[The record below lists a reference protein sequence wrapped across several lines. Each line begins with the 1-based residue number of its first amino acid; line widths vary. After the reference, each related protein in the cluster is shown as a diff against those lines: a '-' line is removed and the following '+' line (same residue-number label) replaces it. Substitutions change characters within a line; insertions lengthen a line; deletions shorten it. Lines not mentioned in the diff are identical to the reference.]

1 MTGRVVETPQSGR
14 GAGWSLGPLVLM
26 CLLLASPGRAAAAL
40 RLEDS
45 PRQLLSGRDTRAT
58 LTVSAPGLP
67 PDVRLACSAGRVL
80 PARRS
85 APDTLQ
91 AGFVPPRTDTLAPI
105 LCAAVSPSWGA
116 HATVVLEVQRRQ
128 VLPLSGLPPL
138 GRVEVRIGDTLHGP
152 VRATAA
158 GQAEV
163 PVLLSP
169 GVTQATVSATAPG
182 QPARQWP
189 MALPVSSRPTVLL
202 IAEESSVEAN
212 GERGPRVWA
221 FGLDG
226 RGEPLEAAPGLST
239 TGGTFEAQ
247 RIAPGV
253 HLGTLVPHPR
263 ATTPG
268 EAVLTAQAGNGEPC
282 TVRVEL
288 RAGVK
293 PTLALEVETLEGGF
307 SGAFVHVSVHDERG
321 RALAGEPVRLQASLG
336 ELGPVQDQG
345 DGTYLARYRAP
356 PGGGEERFMAWLD
369 GVPPVSSSAT
379 FLPIPRLTLELGG
392 RERNGHELP
401 ADGLSRVSIK
411 LSARDAKGMPAP
423 DGTEILLSTTLG
435 RLPPSVTTREG
446 RATVELESVRRT
458 GEALVRVSW
467 EDQSVSTTVRLV
479 PGEPARL
486 RVRTEKDEVLC
497 DGRDSTQVH
506 LLVEDMYGNPL
517 DGVPITLRA
526 AGTQA
531 EHGRFERVASLGGG
545 EFVTRFHAPARCEG
559 GVATVLAAAREARG
573 DARLTLASRMPRGLA
588 LRLGA
593 QSNLGRLVQP
603 SLELEGD
610 VRPYALGE
618 RLAASASVQVAW
630 GGFSLRGESAAHEPF
645 DLNAQAFT
653 TTVSMGAR
661 WLVPVIGSLSGY
673 AGAGLD
679 AHLVRI
685 DWRLSLDP
693 GSRRQLSP
701 AFGGHVRL
709 GVVYPLGPGEFVLQG
724 RYGLA
729 RLPEGGTFQGP
740 IGGLSTSLGYRFT
753 L

>member
-1 MTGRVVETPQSGR
+1 
-14 GAGWSLGPLVLM
+14 
-26 CLLLASPGRAAAAL
+26 LLSASPTRAASAL
-40 RLEDS
+40 RLEAS

-80 PARRS
+80 PARRA

-91 AGFVPPRTDTLAPI
+91 AAFVPPRTDTLAPI
-105 LCAAVSPSWGA
+105 LCAAVSPSSGA
-116 HATVVLEVQRRQ
+116 LATVVLEVQRRQ

-138 GRVEVRIGDTLHGP
+138 GRVEVRIGDALYGP
-152 VRATAA
+152 VRANAT

-169 GVTQATVSATAPG
+169 TTAQATVSATAPG
-182 QPARQWP
+182 QPVWQRTMP
-189 MALPVSSRPTVLL
+189 LPVSSRPTVLL
-202 IAEESSVEAN
+202 LAEETSLEAD
-212 GERGPRVWA
+212 GERGVRVWA
-221 FGLDG
+221 FGIDSHG
-226 RGEPLEAAPGLST
+226 APLEAAPTFSR
-239 TGGTFEAQ
+239 TGGGFEAQ

-253 HLGTLVPHPR
+253 HLGTLVPQPR
-263 ATTPG
+263 ATPG
-268 EAVLTAQAGNGEPC
+268 EAVLTAQAGNGEPS

-293 PTLALEVETLEGGF
+293 PTLTLEVETLEGGAA
-307 SGAFVHVSVHDERG
+307 GALLHVSVRDGRG
-321 RALAGEPVRLQASLG
+321 HAMPGEPVRLQASLG
-336 ELGPVQDQG
+336 EVGHVQDQG

-356 PGGGEERFMAWLD
+356 PGGGEVRFDAGLD
-369 GVPPVSSSAT
+369 GAPPVSSTTT
-379 FLPIPRLTLELGG
+379 FQPIPRLTLELGG
-392 RERNGHELP
+392 PGRNGHELP
-401 ADGLSRVSIK
+401 ADGLSRVSLK
-411 LSARDAKGMPAP
+411 LSARDAKGLLAP
-423 DGTEILLSTTLG
+423 DGTELFLSTTLG
-435 RLPPSVTTREG
+435 QLPASVTTREG
-446 RATVELESVRRT
+446 RATVELVSVRQA
-458 GEALVRVSW
+458 GEALVQVRW
-467 EDQSVSTTVRLV
+467 EDQRVSTTVRLV
-479 PGEPARL
+479 PGAPARL

-506 LLVEDMYGNPL
+506 LLVEDLYGNPL

-531 EHGRFERVASLGGG
+531 EHGRFERVASLGAG
-545 EFVTRFHAPARCEG
+545 EFVTRFHAPSRCEG

-573 DARLTLASRMPRGLA
+573 DARLTLASRTPRGLTA
-588 LRLGA
+588 RLGA

-610 VRPYALGE
+610 LRPYALGE
-618 RLAASASVQVAW
+618 RLAANASVQVAW
-630 GGFSLRGESAAHEPF
+630 GRFSLRGESAAHEPF
-645 DLNAQAFT
+645 DLNAQALT
-653 TTVSMGAR
+653 TTVSVGAR
-661 WLVPVIGSLSGY
+661 WFMPVTGALSGY

-679 AHLVRI
+679 AHLVHI

-693 GSRRQLSP
+693 AGQRQVSP

-709 GVVYPLGPGEFVLQG
+709 GLVYPLGAGELVLQG

-740 IGGLSTSLGYRFT
+740 IGGLSTSLGYRFA

>member
-1 MTGRVVETPQSGR
+1 MAVTPQSGR
-14 GAGWSLGPLVLM
+14 GAGWSLGPLVLL
-26 CLLLASPGRAAAAL
+26 CLLGASSTWAAPAL
-40 RLEDS
+40 RLEAT
-45 PRQLLSGRDTRAT
+45 PRQLLSGRDTRST

-85 APDTLQ
+85 APDRLE
-91 AGFVPPRTDTLAPI
+91 AVFVPPRADALAPI
-105 LCAAVSPSWGA
+105 LCAAVSPSSGA

-138 GRVEVRIGDTLHGP
+138 GRVEVRIGEALYGP
-152 VRATAA
+152 VRANAT

-163 PVLLSP
+163 PVLLTP
-169 GVTQATVSATAPG
+169 TVAQATVSAAAPG
-182 QPARQWP
+182 QPAQPRTMP
-189 MALPVSSRPTVLL
+189 LPVPSRPTVLL
-202 IAEESSVEAN
+202 LAEESSLAAD
-212 GERGPRVWA
+212 GEHGVRVWA
-221 FGLDG
+221 FGIDSH
-226 RGEPLEAAPGLST
+226 GEPLEAAPTFSR
-239 TGGTFEAQ
+239 TGGTFESQ
-247 RIAPGV
+247 RVAPGV

-263 ATTPG
+263 ATPS
-268 EAVLTAQAGNGEPC
+268 EALLTAQAGNGEPSS
-282 TVRVEL
+282 VRVEL

-293 PTLALEVETLEGGF
+293 PTLRLEVEALEGGAA
-307 SGAFVHVSVHDERG
+307 GAFVHVSVHDERR
-321 RALAGEPVRLQASLG
+321 RAMPGEPVRLQATLG
-336 ELGPVQDQG
+336 EVGPVQDQG

-356 PGGGEERFMAWLD
+356 PGGGQERFVAWID
-369 GVPPVSSSAT
+369 GTPPVSLDAT

-392 RERNGHELP
+392 MEQNGHQLP
-401 ADGLSRVSIK
+401 ADGLSRVSLKI
-411 LSARDAKGMPAP
+411 SARDAKGLLAP
-423 DGTEILLSTTLG
+423 DGTVLLLSTTLG
-435 RLPPSVTTREG
+435 RLPASVTTREG
-446 RATVELESVRRT
+446 RATAELESVRQT
-458 GEALVRVSW
+458 GEALIQVRW
-467 EDQSVSTTVRLV
+467 EDQSVSTTVRLI

-486 RVRTEKDEVLC
+486 RVRTEEREVLC

-506 LLVEDMYGNPL
+506 LLVEDLYGNPL

-545 EFVTRFHAPARCEG
+545 EFVTRYHPPERCEG

-573 DARLTLASRMPRGLA
+573 DAHLTLASRTPRGLT

-603 SLELEGD
+603 SLELEAD

-618 RLAASASVQVAW
+618 RLAANASVQVAW
-630 GGFSLRGESAAHEPF
+630 GRFSLRGESVAHEPF
-645 DLNAQAFT
+645 DLNAQALT
-653 TTVSMGAR
+653 TTVSAGAR
-661 WLVPVIGSLSGY
+661 WFLPLPGTLSAY

-679 AHLVRI
+679 AHLVHI

-693 GSRRQLSP
+693 GGQRQVSP

-709 GVVYPLGPGEFVLQG
+709 GLVYPLGPGELVLQG

-729 RLPEGGTFQGP
+729 RLPAGGTFQGP
-740 IGGLSTSLGYRFT
+740 IGGLSTSLGYRFA

>member
-1 MTGRVVETPQSGR
+1 MTGRVVVTAQSGR
-14 GAGWSLGPLVLM
+14 GAGWSLGPLVLL
-26 CLLLASPGRAAAAL
+26 CLLLASPGRAASAM
-40 RLEDS
+40 RLEAS
-45 PRQLLSGRDTRAT
+45 PRQLLSGRDSRAT

-105 LCAAVSPSWGA
+105 LCAAVSPSSGV

-152 VRATAA
+152 VRANAS

-189 MALPVSSRPTVLL
+189 MPLPVSSRPTVLL
-202 IAEESSVEAN
+202 VAEESSLEAD
-212 GERGPRVWA
+212 GERGLRVWA
-221 FGLDG
+221 FGIDS
-226 RGEPLEAAPGLST
+226 RGEPLEAAPGFSR

-263 ATTPG
+263 ATPG
-268 EAVLTAQAGNGEPC
+268 EAVLTAQAGHGEPS

-293 PTLALEVETLEGGF
+293 PTLALEIETLEGGF
-307 SGAFVHVSVHDERG
+307 SGAFVHVSVHDGRG
-321 RALAGEPVRLQASLG
+321 HTLPGEPVRLQATLG

-356 PGGGEERFMAWLD
+356 PGGGEERFVAWID

-379 FLPIPRLTLELGG
+379 FLPIPRLTLELSG

-401 ADGLSRVSIK
+401 ADGLSRVGIRI
-411 LSARDAKGMPAP
+411 SARDAKGLPAP
-423 DGTEILLSTTLG
+423 DGTELLLSTTLG
-435 RLPPSVTTREG
+435 RLPTSVTTREG

-458 GEALVRVSW
+458 GEALVQVRW

-486 RVRTEKDEVLC
+486 RVRPEKEEVLC

-506 LLVEDMYGNPL
+506 LLVEDAYGNPL

-573 DARLTLASRMPRGLA
+573 DAHLMLASRMPRGMA
-588 LRLGA
+588 VRLGA
-593 QSNLGRLVQP
+593 QSNLGRWVQP
-603 SLELEGD
+603 ALELEGD

-630 GGFSLRGESAAHEPF
+630 GRFSLRGESAAHEPF
-645 DLNAQAFT
+645 ELSAQALT
-653 TTVSMGAR
+653 TTVSVGAR
-661 WLVPVIGSLSGY
+661 WLVPLTGALSGY

-679 AHLVRI
+679 AHLVHI
-685 DWRLSLDP
+685 DWRISLDP
-693 GSRRQLSP
+693 GAQRQFSP
-701 AFGGHVRL
+701 ALGGHVRL
-709 GVVYPLGPGEFVLQG
+709 GVTYPLGPGELVLQG

-729 RLPEGGTFQGP
+729 RLPESGTFQGP
-740 IGGLSTSLGYRFT
+740 IGGLSTSLGYRFA

>member
-1 MTGRVVETPQSGR
+1 MTGRAVVTPQSWH
-14 GAGWSLGPLVLM
+14 GARWSLGPLFLL
-26 CLLLASPGRAAAAL
+26 CLLLGAPPSRAASAL
-40 RLEDS
+40 RLEAS
-45 PRQLLSGRDTRAT
+45 PRQLLSGRDTRIT

-91 AGFVPPRTDTLAPI
+91 AAFVPPRTDTLAPI
-105 LCAAVSPSWGA
+105 LCAAVSPSSGA
-116 HATVVLEVQRRQ
+116 HGTVVLEVQRRQ

-138 GRVEVRIGDTLHGP
+138 GRVEVRIGDTLYGP
-152 VRATAA
+152 VRANAT

-169 GVTQATVSATAPG
+169 GVAQATVSTTAPG

-189 MALPVSSRPTVLL
+189 LSLPVSSRPTVLL
-202 IAEESSVEAN
+202 LAEESSLEAD
-212 GERGPRVWA
+212 GERGLRVWA
-221 FGLDG
+221 FGIDS
-226 RGEPLEAAPGLST
+226 RGEPLESVPTFSR
-239 TGGTFEAQ
+239 TGGTFEAG

-253 HLGTLVPHPR
+253 HLGTLVPLSR
-263 ATTPG
+263 ATPG
-268 EAVLTAQAGNGEPC
+268 EAVLTAQAGSGEPS
-282 TVRVEL
+282 TLRVEL

-293 PTLALEVETLEGGF
+293 PTLALEVETLEGGA
-307 SGAFVHVSVHDERG
+307 SGAFVHVSVHDARG
-321 RALAGEPVRLQASLG
+321 RAMAGEPVRLQSTLG

-356 PGGGEERFMAWLD
+356 PGGGEERFVAWID
-369 GVPPVSSSAT
+369 GVPPVSVSAT
-379 FLPIPRLTLELGG
+379 FLPIPRLTLALSGV
-392 RERNGHELP
+392 ERNGRELP
-401 ADGLSRVSIK
+401 ADGLSRVSLRI
-411 LSARDAKGMPAP
+411 SARDAKGLLAP
-423 DGTEILLSTTLG
+423 DGTVLLLSTTLG
-435 RLPPSVTTREG
+435 RLPSSVTTREG

-458 GEALVRVSW
+458 GEALVEVRW

-506 LLVEDMYGNPL
+506 LLVEDLYGNPL
-517 DGVPITLRA
+517 DSVPITLRA

-531 EHGRFERVASLGGG
+531 EHGRFERVASLGSG
-545 EFVTRFHAPARCEG
+545 EFVTRYHAPVRCEG

-618 RLAASASVQVAW
+618 KLAASASVQVAW
-630 GGFSLRGESAAHEPF
+630 GSFSLRGESAAHEPF

-653 TTVSMGAR
+653 TTVSVGAR
-661 WLVPVIGSLSGY
+661 WLERLTGPLSGY

-679 AHLVRI
+679 GHLVHI

-693 GSRRQLSP
+693 GRQRQVSP

-709 GVVYPLGPGEFVLQG
+709 GLVYPLGPGELVLQG

-740 IGGLSTSLGYRFT
+740 IGGLSTSLGYRFA

>member
-1 MTGRVVETPQSGR
+1 MTGRAVVTPQCGY
-14 GAGWSLGPLVLM
+14 GAGWSLGPLVLL
-26 CLLLASPGRAAAAL
+26 CLLGASPGRAASPL
-40 RLEDS
+40 RLEAS
-45 PRQLLSGRDTRAT
+45 PRQLLSGRDTRST

-80 PARRS
+80 AARRS

-91 AGFVPPRTDTLAPI
+91 ASFVPPRTDTLAPI
-105 LCAAVSPSWGA
+105 LCAAVSPSAGA

-152 VRATAA
+152 VRANAT

-169 GVTQATVSATAPG
+169 GVTQATVSAAAPG

-189 MALPVSSRPTVLL
+189 MPLPVSSRPSVLL
-202 IAEESSVEAN
+202 LAEESSLEAN
-212 GERGPRVWA
+212 GERGLRVWA
-221 FGLDG
+221 FGIDS
-226 RGEPLEAAPGLST
+226 RGEPLEAAPGFSR

-247 RIAPGV
+247 RIGPGV
-253 HLGTLVPHPR
+253 HLGTLVPPPR
-263 ATTPG
+263 ATPG
-268 EAVLTAQAGNGEPC
+268 EAVLTAQAGNGEPSS
-282 TVRVEL
+282 VRVEL

-293 PTLALEVETLEGGF
+293 PILTLEVEKLEGGA
-307 SGAFVHVSVHDERG
+307 SGAFVHVSARDERG
-321 RALAGEPVRLQASLG
+321 RALPGEPVRLQATLG
-336 ELGPVQDQG
+336 EVGPVQDQG

-356 PGGGEERFMAWLD
+356 PGGSEERFVAWID
-369 GVPPVSSSAT
+369 GAPPVSSSVT
-379 FLPIPRLTLELGG
+379 FLPIPRLTLELSGM
-392 RERNGHELP
+392 EQNGQELP
-401 ADGLSRVSIK
+401 ADGLSRVKLK
-411 LSARDAKGMPAP
+411 LSARDAKGLPAP
-423 DGTEILLSTTLG
+423 DGTVLVLSTTLG
-435 RLPPSVTTREG
+435 RLPASVTTREG
-446 RATVELESVRRT
+446 RATVELESVRQT
-458 GEALVRVSW
+458 GEARVEVRW
-467 EDQSVSTTVRLV
+467 EAQSVGTTVRLV
-479 PGEPARL
+479 PGEPARM
-486 RVRTEKDEVLC
+486 RVRTEKNEVLC

-506 LLVEDMYGNPL
+506 LMVEDLYGNPL
-517 DGVPITLRA
+517 DGVPITLSA

-573 DARLTLASRMPRGLA
+573 DARLHLASRIPRGLTV
-588 LRLGA
+588 RLGA

-618 RLAASASVQVAW
+618 RLAASASVQMAW
-630 GGFSLRGESAAHEPF
+630 GRFSLRGESAAHEPF
-645 DLNAQAFT
+645 ELSARALT
-653 TTVSMGAR
+653 TTVSVGAR
-661 WLVPVIGSLSGY
+661 WLVPVTGALSGY

-679 AHLVRI
+679 AHLVHI
-685 DWRLSLDP
+685 DWRISLDP
-693 GSRRQLSP
+693 GSQRQFSP

-709 GVVYPLGPGEFVLQG
+709 GVAYSLGPGELLLQG

-740 IGGLSTSLGYRFT
+740 IGGLSTSLGYRFA